1 MDHRDDAADA
11 FGLLPVPQSKIRF
24 SETLRERNDQRL
36 TSDPWLGATSSR
48 RASRGKIILVLVV
61 ALVATVVSAPVSYA
75 LWYFHY

>member
-36 TSDPWLGATSSR
+36 TSDPWLSATSSR
-48 RASRGKIILVLVV
+48 RANRGKIILVLVV
-61 ALVATVVSAPVSYA
+61 ALVATIVSAPVSYA

>member
-24 SETLRERNDQRL
+24 SETLREQNEQRL
-36 TSDPWLGATSSR
+36 TSDAWPSATSSR
-48 RASRGKIILVLVV
+48 RPSRGKIILVLVV
-61 ALVATVVSAPVSYA
+61 ALVATIVSAPVSYA